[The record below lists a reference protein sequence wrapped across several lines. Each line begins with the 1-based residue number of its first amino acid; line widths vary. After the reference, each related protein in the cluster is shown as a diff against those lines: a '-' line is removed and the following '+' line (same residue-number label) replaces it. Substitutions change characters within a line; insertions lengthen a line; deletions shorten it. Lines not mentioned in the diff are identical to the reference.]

1 MGSYT
6 LPENLKHDRT
16 LLALKWEECMTLTE
30 KNKFDLWSLRND
42 HGEENKTSSIIIVTK
57 FQKIGL
63 ERLLSD
69 FNWHEYGPSK

>member
-1 MGSYT
+1 M
-6 LPENLKHDRT
+6 K
-16 LLALKWEECMTLTE
+16 LTE

-42 HGEENKTSSIIIVTK
+42 HGKENKTSSITIVTK